1 LPDGVEG
8 LVMWTHWIVA
18 LLLYGLFRLWYDNL
32 RGKLTPDEIA
42 NFMLQLEGRADTTPE
57 ARANLARFLAEDD
70 GRDFVMF
77 NIVKATRELVP
88 DPATGTPV
96 PGVTLLQRYSRH
108 FMPVLFANGGHPLI
122 VRRKVG
128 GYLDAWATEPDPGW
142 TIIGL
147 MRYRSRRDMMKLVVD
162 PRFVEHHP
170 DKLAGTLATFS
181 FPTRPMIALAAGP
194 RLWVGL
200 VLALGAALVQI
211 ALG

>member
-1 LPDGVEG
+1 
-8 LVMWTHWIVA
+8 MWINWIVA
-18 LLLYGLFRLWYDNL
+18 LLLYALFRAWYDNM
-32 RGKLTPDEIA
+32 RGRLTPDEIA
-42 NFMLQLEGRADTTPE
+42 RFMAQIEGRSDTTAE

-77 NIVKATRELVP
+77 NIVKATR
-88 DPATGTPV
+88 DPVADPKDGQMV
-96 PGVTLLQRYSRH
+96 PGVSLLQRYSRH

-122 VRRKVG
+122 VRRKIG
-128 GYLDAWATEPDPGW
+128 GYLDSWATGADPGW

-181 FPTRPMIALAAGP
+181 FPTAPLLSLAAGP
-194 RLWVGL
+194 RLWVAL

-211 ALG
+211 ATG